1 MRHEII
7 IGPETTVVLRLTNL
21 HRGASVL
28 PPVRVLSCTCGSYSL
43 AVVAGAGSLGAV
55 EHVPV
60 RPGIFTTV
68 RHRVSSAYSQL
79 LKRRRSGPTCV
90 LCRN

>member
-7 IGPETTVVLRLTNL
+7 MGPETTVGLRLTNL

-68 RHRVSSAYSQL
+68 RHR
-79 LKRRRSGPTCV
+79 LKRILSTMPSCYE
-90 LCRN
+90 